1 MTRHHARS
9 QESTE
14 GSVPRIPW
22 IPARILAKFS
32 INLFDVRN
40 EFFKV
45 QFHQKNHETDKIKMV
60 SVNNVD
66 WKLPVIL
73 CNNSKK
79 PSKKVKNVLMIDFP
93 KFFTSPKI

>member
-1 MTRHHARS
+1 
-9 QESTE
+9 
-14 GSVPRIPW
+14 
-22 IPARILAKFS
+22 
-32 INLFDVRN
+32 
-40 EFFKV
+40 
-45 QFHQKNHETDKIKMV
+45 MV

-79 PSKKVKNVLMIDFP
+79 PSKKVNNVLKIDFP